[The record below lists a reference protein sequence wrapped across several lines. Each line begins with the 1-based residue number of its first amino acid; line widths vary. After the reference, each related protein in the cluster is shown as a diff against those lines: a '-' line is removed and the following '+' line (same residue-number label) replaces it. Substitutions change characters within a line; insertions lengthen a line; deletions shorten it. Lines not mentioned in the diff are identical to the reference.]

1 MSAVIDN
8 CRDQTSLGAYN
19 QSTEPSFH
27 ELSRFFNSYSIIS
40 VLVQRRVDHQRPLD
54 TKKEQHHV
62 GIIFTNS
69 TREGHGRSY
78 DLHGDH
84 VSRTP
89 RDILFFQILTQHC
102 SRRLCVTHPNT
113 DCCGRA

>member
-40 VLVQRRVDHQRPLD
+40 VLVYGRVDHQGNPP
-54 TKKEQHHV
+54 TGGEKKGKE
-62 GIIFTNS
+62 N
-69 TREGHGRSY
+69 
-78 DLHGDH
+78 
-84 VSRTP
+84 
-89 RDILFFQILTQHC
+89 
-102 SRRLCVTHPNT
+102 
-113 DCCGRA
+113 